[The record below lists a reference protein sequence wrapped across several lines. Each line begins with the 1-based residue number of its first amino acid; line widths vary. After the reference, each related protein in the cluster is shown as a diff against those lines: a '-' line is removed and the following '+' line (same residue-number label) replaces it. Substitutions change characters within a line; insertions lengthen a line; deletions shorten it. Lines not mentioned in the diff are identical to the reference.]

1 MTWNQSSL
9 QIVTNIS
16 LKTIITQLLSLYTKE
31 MLSIAQV
38 SRQAGEQEKLFSKAD
53 ATVDDRIQKEGWQ
66 GGNRCQEHADNRCCY
81 RIRSLCKR
89 QIFDGKVC
97 NWIVGRVW
105 QRATAEGTSFPT
117 LYHDKEETI
126 KESIQLFN
134 QQRYWECHEAL
145 EQIWRRET
153 NPIEKAL
160 QQGVIL
166 SASALVHAQKDEDAI
181 CIGMIPSALTRLNQW
196 KEGSYYSLNVDLLKR
211 SMEEIL
217 KSGKITYPKI

>member
-1 MTWNQSSL
+1 MHRYLVRLANKKNYSPKQTLPLMIEFRKKVDKVGTVVKNMRITDVAIEFDLYANDRSSMEKS
-9 QIVTNIS
+9 VTELS
-16 LKTIITQLLSLYTKE
+16 EEYGSVLL
-31 MLSIAQV
+31 
-38 SRQAGEQEKLFSKAD
+38 
-53 ATVDDRIQKEGWQ
+53 DR
-66 GGNRCQEHADNRCCY
+66 D
-81 RIRSLCKR
+81 L
-89 QIFDGKVC
+89 
-97 NWIVGRVW
+97 
-105 QRATAEGTSFPT
+105 TAEGTSFPT

>member
-1 MTWNQSSL
+1 LHRYLVRLANKKNYSPKQTLPLMIEFRKKVDKVGTVVKNMRITDVAIEFDLYANDRSSMEKS
-9 QIVTNIS
+9 VTELS
-16 LKTIITQLLSLYTKE
+16 EEYGSVLL
-31 MLSIAQV
+31 
-38 SRQAGEQEKLFSKAD
+38 
-53 ATVDDRIQKEGWQ
+53 DR
-66 GGNRCQEHADNRCCY
+66 D
-81 RIRSLCKR
+81 L
-89 QIFDGKVC
+89 
-97 NWIVGRVW
+97 
-105 QRATAEGTSFPT
+105 TAEGTSFPT